1 MDFLLVGTNERI
13 PSVRVDASRKFR
25 RPQHLFSL
33 IFELCRK
40 SAYIVTDF
48 KALSA

>member
-1 MDFLLVGTNERI
+1 MLAETIERI

-25 RPQHLFSL
+25 TPQHLFSL
-33 IFELCRK
+33 TIELYRK